1 MFAEDIAL
9 LTELEANMQATGHG
23 VHSMGLRQDLHETKV
38 MIMCISVDAAH
49 AAPNATRQDQ
59 LC

>member
-23 VHSMGLRQDLHETKV
+23 VHSMGLR
-38 MIMCISVDAAH
+38 
-49 AAPNATRQDQ
+49 
-59 LC
+59 